1 MYRLTV
7 ADWDSMGRIITQ
19 TRGQAFRTLGRA
31 FSQPTHQEF
40 LIIWSVKSS
49 PLTSNNSPEL
59 VSDTC
64 FQF

>member
-31 FSQPTHQEF
+31 FSQPTH
-40 LIIWSVKSS
+40 
-49 PLTSNNSPEL
+49 
-59 VSDTC
+59 
-64 FQF
+64 